1 MIYEG
6 ALGFENSIPGL
17 MGFENGTATCTALEL
32 CLGSKAYIR
41 TAKRLAINSIEDRL
55 CWSFRRF

>member
-6 ALGFENSIPGL
+6 ALGLENTIPGL

-41 TAKRLAINSIEDRL
+41 TSKRLAIKRMMDELRR
-55 CWSFRRF
+55 SF